1 MSVVTKHD
9 SFDASLSRLEVLKLV
24 AFGVCMQPPPKA
36 LPPYSHYKQVA
47 PAKAL
52 CLAVAFEAMSE
63 QPGGFKRTMGAD
75 PAPAEDEQGGCL
87 SPPDDTLYVPG
98 SSSEEQGPPEAE
110 QGGCLSPLAK
120 PRVGGCPE

>member
-1 MSVVTKHD
+1 
-9 SFDASLSRLEVLKLV
+9 
-24 AFGVCMQPPPKA
+24 MQPPPKA
-36 LPPYSHYKQVA
+36 LPPSYYKQVA

-63 QPGGFKRTMGAD
+63 QPGGFLSTMGAD
-75 PAPAEDEQGGCL
+75 APAEDEQGGCL
-87 SPPDDTLYVPG
+87 SPPDDPLYVPG

-120 PRVGGCPE
+120 PRVGGCPVF